1 MAKVT
6 SKLQVTIPKSLAED
20 CGVEPG
26 DDIDWSVAGDGL
38 RITPAINRARAL
50 SRDERLD
57 LFDAATRRQMKRQRA
72 RKASKGRGR
81 GWKREDLYARGSS
94 R

>member
-6 SKLQVTIPKSLAED
+6 SKLQVTIPKSLAEE
-20 CGVEPG
+20 CGIRPG

-38 RITPAINRARAL
+38 RVSPVVTRARAI

-57 LFDAATRRQMKRQRA
+57 LFDAATRRQMKRQRG
-72 RKASKGRGR
+72 RKVSRGTSR
-81 GWKREDLYARGSS
+81 EWKREDLYTRG
-94 R
+94 RTR